1 MKNMSKGG
9 KTPMKPT
16 TYAKGGKTPMTPTTY
31 AKGGK
36 TPLPGMKKPKSSSC
50 K

>member
-1 MKNMSKGG
+1 MKNTK
-9 KTPMKPT
+9 
-16 TYAKGGKTPMTPTTY
+16 YAKGGKTPMKPTTY

-36 TPLPGMKKPKSSSC
+36 TPLPGMKKPKSSC

>member
-1 MKNMSKGG
+1 MKNTKYAKGG

-16 TYAKGGKTPMTPTTY
+16 TYAKGGKS
-31 AKGGK
+31 
-36 TPLPGMKKPKSSSC
+36 PLPGMKKPKSSC

>member
-1 MKNMSKGG
+1 MKNTKYAKGG

-16 TYAKGGKTPMTPTTY
+16 TYAKGGKTP
-31 AKGGK
+31 
-36 TPLPGMKKPKSSSC
+36 LPGMKKSKSSC